1 MSVHRI
7 GALPLTPLNVS
18 EVANLLGVSEDIVR
32 DRIRKKQIRAGK
44 IGGQWRVRREDLAE
58 YMMAVF
64 EKS

>member
-1 MSVHRI
+1 MSVNAAD
-7 GALPLTPLNVS
+7 GLSPPPLTIA
-18 EVANLLGVSEDIVR
+18 EVANLLGVSDDVVR

-58 YMMAVF
+58 YIMTVF